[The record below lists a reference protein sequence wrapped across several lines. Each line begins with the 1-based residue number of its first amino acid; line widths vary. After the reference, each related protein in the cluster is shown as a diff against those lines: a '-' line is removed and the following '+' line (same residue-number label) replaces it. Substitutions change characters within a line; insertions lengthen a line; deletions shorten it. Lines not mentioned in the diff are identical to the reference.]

1 MGKFFEF
8 IGGIVDS
15 IKKFLSKNVW
25 TTGKTKVMI
34 AILGFFAGIF
44 ITVVVLNSNARRDR
58 LSFSVSQ
65 SIQRPGYLYED
76 ISSPFIGLNKLGNEK
91 KLNVRY
97 DFTYSYTDSNKRNS
111 KAEILIS
118 VPSEFKPRILGKN
131 RVSDIQPNKIA
142 PDTTEFIID
151 VTPPTAIN
159 NSGYV
164 ELELQFENPNKE
176 FDINIDG
183 YGYDKVLFWHGEKYT
198 AGTASHHFRIV
209 ENTDD

>member
-8 IGGIVDS
+8 IGDIVGS
-15 IKKFLSKNVW
+15 IGHFLSTNVW

-91 KLNVRY
+91 KLNVKY

-118 VPSEFKPRILGKN
+118 VPSEFKPRIYRISNQTKLLL
-131 RVSDIQPNKIA
+131 I
-142 PDTTEFIID
+142 
-151 VTPPTAIN
+151 
-159 NSGYV
+159 
-164 ELELQFENPNKE
+164 LQN
-176 FDINIDG
+176 
-183 YGYDKVLFWHGEKYT
+183 LLLM
-198 AGTASHHFRIV
+198 
-209 ENTDD
+209 